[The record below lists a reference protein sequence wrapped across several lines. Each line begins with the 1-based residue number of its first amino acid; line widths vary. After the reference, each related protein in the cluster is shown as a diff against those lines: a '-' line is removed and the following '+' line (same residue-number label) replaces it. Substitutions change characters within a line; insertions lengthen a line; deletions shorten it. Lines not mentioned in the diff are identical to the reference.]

1 MAQRSSLQIP
11 LSFWW
16 LFLFGFLPA
25 CASLLSPSPDPEAG
39 VLSKIGATC
48 TVINPQGTV
57 VQQPV
62 ARRETEE
69 VRSEECPIPA
79 GEHVKIVGIG
89 TGTTT
94 RQVFGLGETHC
105 YGEVPAHDLGQCKG
119 GKVVR
124 QRSPRIRTGGTDP
137 DSHSG

>member
-1 MAQRSSLQIP
+1 MAQQSSLPIS

-25 CASLLSPSPDPEAG
+25 CASLLSSSPDPG
-39 VLSKIGATC
+39 VGMLSNIGATC
-48 TVINPQGTV
+48 TVTNPQGTV
-57 VQQPV
+57 VHRPV
-62 ARRETEE
+62 ARFDTEAA
-69 VRSEECPIPA
+69 RSHECPMPA
-79 GEHVKIVGIG
+79 GEQVKIVGIG

-105 YGEVPAHDLGQCKG
+105 YGEVPANDLGQCTG

-124 QRSPRIRTGGTDP
+124 QRSTRKGGRHR
-137 DSHSG
+137 S